1 MGFLIR
7 WLFAF
12 LLIAATFNPSKLNYV
27 KWAADNFSSNVPM
40 TVLLGLLLFIG
51 YVIYLR
57 ATLRSIGG
65 FGMVLVFAV
74 FAALV
79 WVLYD
84 KGILSLNN
92 SSLNV
97 WIGIL
102 ALSLILGIG
111 LSWSFVRRA
120 IAGQFD
126 VDDSD
131 E

>member
-1 MGFLIR
+1 MGFLLR

-12 LLIAATFNPSKLNYV
+12 VLIAATFNPTE
-27 KWAADNFSSNVPM
+27 WNFIQWSRTHFEEEMPL
-40 TVLLGLLLFIG
+40 TVLFGLLLFAA

-57 ATLRSIGG
+57 ATVRSIGV
-65 FGMVLVFAV
+65 FGMALVFAL

-84 KGILSLNN
+84 RGLLSLSN
-92 SSLNV
+92 SDLNV
-97 WIGIL
+97 WMGIL

-120 IAGQFD
+120 LSGQYD
-126 VDDSD
+126 VDDAD

>member
-1 MGFLIR
+1 MGFLLR

-12 LLIAATFNPSKLNYV
+12 ALIAATFNPTKWNFVQWARMNY
-27 KWAADNFSSNVPM
+27 AEELPM
-40 TVLLGLLLFIG
+40 TVLLGLVLFIA
-51 YVIYLR
+51 YIIYLR
-57 ATLRSIGG
+57 ATVRSIGV
-65 FGMVLVFAV
+65 FGMALVLAV

-84 KGILSLNN
+84 RELLSLSN
-92 SSLNV
+92 SDFNV
-97 WIGIL
+97 WMGIL

-120 IAGQFD
+120 LSGQYD
-126 VDDSD
+126 VDETD